1 LTTESHSPDTSSF
14 ERTDLLHGVDNVIN
28 SELQFF
34 SSSKKRID
42 TCMNYTRPSLAIVLE
57 PIKKAFH
64 HARSR
69 GVRLRYITEI
79 THDNIS
85 ACKELVTMVDELRHL
100 DGIKGNFM
108 ISESEYLAP
117 LVLFEKGKIASQIIY
132 SNVKEIVDQHQYVF
146 DILWS
151 KANSAQQRIKEIEE
165 GTEHYQTKF
174 LEKSEEVT
182 KEIKNRMD
190 AINSSD
196 DWSICSTFDGL
207 KMMYDNFYMQN
218 GVLDNH
224 TKVNRTKWI
233 GNIDKNSI
241 DLVKIFLHLGMQIK
255 HIKNMPPMNFAV
267 SSKEMYATIDEMKG
281 GQLAKCL
288 LTSNEPI
295 YVKHFNFIFEELW
308 KNGIEAKDRI
318 NTIEEGI
325 DQSNIEIIQ
334 NPEESIKRSHEI
346 IRSAKQEV
354 LRIFSSV
361 NAFRR
366 QVRVGI
372 MQQFK
377 EMAEKH
383 GIKVRI
389 LLPATDQQQI
399 TQIVNEE
406 TATSGLHLPY
416 QIGIRSIDKSTQTSI
431 GILVVDRSE
440 SLIIET
446 KDDIK
451 DNVYDAAGLAVY
463 SDSKPIA
470 LSYASI
476 FESLWKQSELY
487 EQLKIHDK
495 MQKEFINVAAH
506 ELRTPIQPILGLAE
520 VLRSKKDEGRREE
533 DDKQKNDE
541 ELLLLDTIIRNAK
554 RLQRLTEDILD
565 VTKIESQSLQL
576 NKEQFNLRE
585 MMLNAIADS
594 NNQLKKDSNIKL
606 ELVSKE
612 DVFVKA
618 DKARLNQV
626 IANLLSNAIKFT
638 QEEGGIITIR
648 TEIMN
653 SRILVSIKDTG
664 TGIDP
669 EILPRLF
676 TKFVTKPETGGT
688 GLGLFISKSI
698 IEAHGG
704 RIWAENNA
712 NGEKGATFGFSL
724 PISK

>member
-1 LTTESHSPDTSSF
+1 
-14 ERTDLLHGVDNVIN
+14 
-28 SELQFF
+28 
-34 SSSKKRID
+34 
-42 TCMNYTRPSLAIVLE
+42 
-57 PIKKAFH
+57 
-64 HARSR
+64 
-69 GVRLRYITEI
+69 
-79 THDNIS
+79 
-85 ACKELVTMVDELRHL
+85 
-100 DGIKGNFM
+100 M

-151 KANSAQQRIKEIEE
+151 KANSAQHRIKEIEE

-207 KMMYDNFYMQN
+207 KMIYDNFYMQN

-224 TKVNRTKWI
+224 RNVNRTKWI
-233 GNIDKNSI
+233 GNLDKNSI

-451 DNVYDAAGLAVY
+451 DNVYDVAGLAVY

-495 MQKEFINVAAH
+495 MQKEFINVVAD

-585 MMLNAIADS
+585 MMLNAITDS

-648 TEIMN
+648 MEITN

-698 IEAHGG
+698 IEAHDG
-704 RIWAENNA
+704 IMWAENNA
-712 NGEKGATFGFSL
+712 NGEKGSTFGFSL

>member
-1 LTTESHSPDTSSF
+1 MTTLSSTQDTSSP
-14 ERTDLLHGVDNVIN
+14 ERTDVLYGADNVIN
-28 SELQFF
+28 TELQFF
-34 SSSKKRID
+34 SSSRKRID
-42 TCMNYTRPSLAIVLE
+42 TCMNYTRPLLAVSLEQIRE
-57 PIKKAFH
+57 AFT
-64 HARSR
+64 AAKSR
-69 GVRLRYITEI
+69 GIKLRYLTAI

-85 ACKELVTMVDELRHL
+85 SCKELMSFVNDLRHL
-100 DGIKGNFM
+100 EGIEASFM
-108 ISESEYLAP
+108 INESQYLAP
-117 LVLFEKGKIASQIIY
+117 VVVFEKEKIASQIVC
-132 SNVKEIVDQHQYVF
+132 STVREIVEKQQRVF
-146 DILWS
+146 DDLWN
-151 KANSAQQRIKEIEE
+151 KAKSADERFREIEGGKVPVE
-165 GTEHYQTKF
+165 
-174 LEKSEEVT
+174 
-182 KEIKNRMD
+182 
-190 AINSSD
+190 
-196 DWSICSTFDGL
+196 
-207 KMMYDNFYMQN
+207 
-218 GVLDNH
+218 
-224 TKVNRTKWI
+224 TKVLENKRQIFGYIKSIAENAYERSTCCSIGGMQLVYNNFFDEFKKIVERNRSRNKDNRESKGVRWI
-233 GNIDKNSI
+233 THIDKDSV
-241 DLVKIFLHLGMQIK
+241 DLVKIFLNAGMQIR
-255 HIKNMPPMNFAV
+255 HIKSPTHMEFSVDNKNFN
-267 SSKEMYATIDEMKG
+267 ATIDKVEG
-281 GQLAKCL
+281 GELMRSL
-288 LTSNEPI
+288 LTSNEPAYI
-295 YVKHFNFIFEELW
+295 IHYNSVFEEIW
-308 KNGIEAKDRI
+308 KNGIDAKDRI
-318 NTIEEGI
+318 IEIEEGI

-361 NAFRR
+361 NAFHR
-366 QVRVGI
+366 QARVGI

-377 EMAEKH
+377 EMAENH
-383 GIKVRI
+383 GIKIRI

-416 QIGIRSIDKSTQTSI
+416 RIGIRSIDKSTQTSI

-446 KDDIK
+446 KDDTK

-463 SDSKPIA
+463 SNSKPIA

-520 VLRSKKDEGRREE
+520 VLQHGIKDTHQIHLT
-533 DDKQKNDE
+533 DV
-541 ELLLLDTIIRNAK
+541 IIRNAK

-612 DVFVKA
+612 DVFVEA

-638 QEEGGIITIR
+638 QEEGGSITIR

-698 IEAHGG
+698 VEAHGG
-704 RIWAENNA
+704 SIWAENNKD
-712 NGEKGATFGFSL
+712 GKGASFTFSL
-724 PISK
+724 PTMR

>member
-1 LTTESHSPDTSSF
+1 MTTESHSSDTSSF
-14 ERTDLLHGVDNVIN
+14 ERTDLLYGVDNVIN

-151 KANSAQQRIKEIEE
+151 KANSAQHRIKEIEE

-207 KMMYDNFYMQN
+207 KMIYDNFYMQN
-218 GVLDNH
+218 AVLDNH

-241 DLVKIFLHLGMQIK
+241 ELVKIFLHLGMQIK

-389 LLPATDQQQI
+389 LIPATDQQQI

-520 VLRSKKDEGRREE
+520 VLQHGIKDTHQIHLT
-533 DDKQKNDE
+533 DV
-541 ELLLLDTIIRNAK
+541 IIRNAK

-648 TEIMN
+648 TEIIN

-704 RIWAENNA
+704 SIWAENNKD
-712 NGEKGATFGFSL
+712 GKGASFTFSL
-724 PISK
+724 PTMR

>member
-1 LTTESHSPDTSSF
+1 MTTESHSPDTSSF

-79 THDNIS
+79 TYENIS

-207 KMMYDNFYMQN
+207 KMIYDNFYMQN

-334 NPEESIKRSHEI
+334 NPEESIKRS
-346 IRSAKQEV
+346 
-354 LRIFSSV
+354 
-361 NAFRR
+361 
-366 QVRVGI
+366 
-372 MQQFK
+372 
-377 EMAEKH
+377 
-383 GIKVRI
+383 
-389 LLPATDQQQI
+389 
-399 TQIVNEE
+399 
-406 TATSGLHLPY
+406 
-416 QIGIRSIDKSTQTSI
+416 
-431 GILVVDRSE
+431 
-440 SLIIET
+440 
-446 KDDIK
+446 
-451 DNVYDAAGLAVY
+451 
-463 SDSKPIA
+463 
-470 LSYASI
+470 
-476 FESLWKQSELY
+476 
-487 EQLKIHDK
+487 
-495 MQKEFINVAAH
+495 
-506 ELRTPIQPILGLAE
+506 
-520 VLRSKKDEGRREE
+520 
-533 DDKQKNDE
+533 
-541 ELLLLDTIIRNAK
+541 
-554 RLQRLTEDILD
+554 
-565 VTKIESQSLQL
+565 
-576 NKEQFNLRE
+576 
-585 MMLNAIADS
+585 
-594 NNQLKKDSNIKL
+594 
-606 ELVSKE
+606 
-612 DVFVKA
+612 
-618 DKARLNQV
+618 
-626 IANLLSNAIKFT
+626 
-638 QEEGGIITIR
+638 
-648 TEIMN
+648 
-653 SRILVSIKDTG
+653 
-664 TGIDP
+664 
-669 EILPRLF
+669 
-676 TKFVTKPETGGT
+676 
-688 GLGLFISKSI
+688 
-698 IEAHGG
+698 
-704 RIWAENNA
+704 
-712 NGEKGATFGFSL
+712 
-724 PISK
+724 

>member
-1 LTTESHSPDTSSF
+1 
-14 ERTDLLHGVDNVIN
+14 
-28 SELQFF
+28 
-34 SSSKKRID
+34 
-42 TCMNYTRPSLAIVLE
+42 MNYTRPSLAIVLE

-69 GVRLRYITEI
+69 GVRLRYITEV

-132 SNVKEIVDQHQYVF
+132 SNVKEIVDQHQYIF
-146 DILWS
+146 DTLWS

-190 AINSSD
+190 AINISD

-207 KMMYDNFYMQN
+207 KMIYDNFYMQN

-612 DVFVKA
+612 DVFVEA

-638 QEEGGIITIR
+638 QEEGGSITIR

-698 IEAHGG
+698 IESHDG
-704 RIWAENNA
+704 IMWAENNA

>member
-1 LTTESHSPDTSSF
+1 
-14 ERTDLLHGVDNVIN
+14 
-28 SELQFF
+28 
-34 SSSKKRID
+34 
-42 TCMNYTRPSLAIVLE
+42 
-57 PIKKAFH
+57 
-64 HARSR
+64 
-69 GVRLRYITEI
+69 
-79 THDNIS
+79 
-85 ACKELVTMVDELRHL
+85 
-100 DGIKGNFM
+100 
-108 ISESEYLAP
+108 
-117 LVLFEKGKIASQIIY
+117 
-132 SNVKEIVDQHQYVF
+132 
-146 DILWS
+146 
-151 KANSAQQRIKEIEE
+151 
-165 GTEHYQTKF
+165 
-174 LEKSEEVT
+174 
-182 KEIKNRMD
+182 
-190 AINSSD
+190 
-196 DWSICSTFDGL
+196 
-207 KMMYDNFYMQN
+207 
-218 GVLDNH
+218 
-224 TKVNRTKWI
+224 
-233 GNIDKNSI
+233 
-241 DLVKIFLHLGMQIK
+241 
-255 HIKNMPPMNFAV
+255 
-267 SSKEMYATIDEMKG
+267 
-281 GQLAKCL
+281 
-288 LTSNEPI
+288 
-295 YVKHFNFIFEELW
+295 
-308 KNGIEAKDRI
+308 AKDRI

-698 IEAHGG
+698 IEAHDG
-704 RIWAENNA
+704 IMWAENNA

>member
-1 LTTESHSPDTSSF
+1 MTTLSSTQDTSSS
-14 ERTDLLHGVDNVIN
+14 ERTDVLYGADNVIN
-28 SELQFF
+28 TELQFF
-34 SSSKKRID
+34 SSSRKRID
-42 TCMNYTRPSLAIVLE
+42 TCMNYTRPLLAVSLEQIRE
-57 PIKKAFH
+57 AFTS
-64 HARSR
+64 AKSR
-69 GVRLRYITEI
+69 GIKIRYLTAI

-85 ACKELVTMVDELRHL
+85 SCKELVSFVDDLRHL
-100 DGIKGNFM
+100 RGIEASFM
-108 ISESEYLAP
+108 INESQYLAP
-117 LVLFEKGKIASQIIY
+117 VVVFEKEKIASQIVY
-132 SNVKEIVDQHQYVF
+132 STVREIVEQ
-146 DILWS
+146 
-151 KANSAQQRIKEIEE
+151 QQRVFNDLWNKAISAEERFREIEGGKVPIE
-165 GTEHYQTKF
+165 
-174 LEKSEEVT
+174 
-182 KEIKNRMD
+182 
-190 AINSSD
+190 
-196 DWSICSTFDGL
+196 
-207 KMMYDNFYMQN
+207 
-218 GVLDNH
+218 
-224 TKVNRTKWI
+224 TKVLENKREIFGYIKSIAENAYEQSTCGSIGGMQLVYNNFFDEFKKIVERSRSRDNDNRESKGVRWI
-233 GNIDKNSI
+233 TYIDKDSL
-241 DLVKIFLHLGMQIK
+241 DLVKTFLNAGMQIR
-255 HIKNMPPMNFAV
+255 HIKSLTHTDFSVDNKNF
-267 SSKEMYATIDEMKG
+267 SATIDKMEG
-281 GQLAKCL
+281 GELMGNL
-288 LTSNEPI
+288 LTSNEPAYI
-295 YVKHFNFIFEELW
+295 IHYNSVFEEIW
-308 KNGIEAKDRI
+308 KKGIDAKDRVI
-318 NTIEEGI
+318 EIEEGI

-406 TATSGLHLPY
+406 SATSGLHLPY

-520 VLRSKKDEGRREE
+520 VLQHGIKDTHQIHLT
-533 DDKQKNDE
+533 DV
-541 ELLLLDTIIRNAK
+541 IIRNAK

-653 SRILVSIKDTG
+653 GRILVSIKDTG

-704 RIWAENNA
+704 SIWAENNKD
-712 NGEKGATFGFSL
+712 GKGASFTFSL
-724 PISK
+724 PIMR

>member
-1 LTTESHSPDTSSF
+1 
-14 ERTDLLHGVDNVIN
+14 
-28 SELQFF
+28 
-34 SSSKKRID
+34 
-42 TCMNYTRPSLAIVLE
+42 
-57 PIKKAFH
+57 
-64 HARSR
+64 
-69 GVRLRYITEI
+69 
-79 THDNIS
+79 
-85 ACKELVTMVDELRHL
+85 
-100 DGIKGNFM
+100 M

-190 AINSSD
+190 VINSSD

-233 GNIDKNSI
+233 GIIDKNSI

-653 SRILVSIKDTG
+653 GRILVSIKDTG

-698 IEAHGG
+698 IESHDG
-704 RIWAENNA
+704 IMWAENNA

>member
-1 LTTESHSPDTSSF
+1 MTTESHSPDTSSF

-132 SNVKEIVDQHQYVF
+132 SNVKEIVDQHQYIF
-146 DILWS
+146 DTLWS

-207 KMMYDNFYMQN
+207 KMIYDNFYMQIA
-218 GVLDNH
+218 VLDNH

-295 YVKHFNFIFEELW
+295 YVKHFNFIFQELW

-406 TATSGLHLPY
+406 TATLGLHLPY
-416 QIGIRSIDKSTQTSI
+416 NIGIRSIDKSTQTSI

-451 DNVYDAAGLAVY
+451 DNVHDAAGLAVY

-520 VLRSKKDEGRREE
+520 VLQHGIKDTHLIHLT
-533 DDKQKNDE
+533 DV
-541 ELLLLDTIIRNAK
+541 IIRNAK

-638 QEEGGIITIR
+638 QEEEEGIITIR

-698 IEAHGG
+698 IESRDG
-704 RIWAENNA
+704 IMWAENNA

>member
-1 LTTESHSPDTSSF
+1 VREIVEKQQRVFDDLWNKAKSAE
-14 ERTDLLHGVDNVIN
+14 ERFREIEGGKVPVET
-28 SELQFF
+28 
-34 SSSKKRID
+34 K
-42 TCMNYTRPSLAIVLE
+42 VLE
-57 PIKKAFH
+57 NKRQIFGYIKSIAENAYERSTCCSIGGMQLVYNNFFDEFKKIVERN
-64 HARSR
+64 RSR
-69 GVRLRYITEI
+69 NKDNRESKGVRWI
-79 THDNIS
+79 TH
-85 ACKELVTMVDELRHL
+85 
-100 DGIKGNFM
+100 
-108 ISESEYLAP
+108 
-117 LVLFEKGKIASQIIY
+117 
-132 SNVKEIVDQHQYVF
+132 
-146 DILWS
+146 
-151 KANSAQQRIKEIEE
+151 
-165 GTEHYQTKF
+165 
-174 LEKSEEVT
+174 
-182 KEIKNRMD
+182 
-190 AINSSD
+190 
-196 DWSICSTFDGL
+196 
-207 KMMYDNFYMQN
+207 
-218 GVLDNH
+218 
-224 TKVNRTKWI
+224 
-233 GNIDKNSI
+233 IDKDSI
-241 DLVKIFLHLGMQIK
+241 DLVKIFLNAGMQIR
-255 HIKNMPPMNFAV
+255 HIKSPTHMEFSVDNKNFN
-267 SSKEMYATIDEMKG
+267 ATIDKVEG
-281 GQLAKCL
+281 GELMRSL
-288 LTSNEPI
+288 LTSNEPAYI
-295 YVKHFNFIFEELW
+295 IHYNSVFEEIW
-308 KNGIEAKDRI
+308 KNGIDAKDRI
-318 NTIEEGI
+318 IEIEEGI

-416 QIGIRSIDKSTQTSI
+416 RIGIRSIDKSTQTSI

-446 KDDIK
+446 KDDTK

-698 IEAHGG
+698 VEAHGG
-704 RIWAENNA
+704 IMWAENNA

-724 PISK
+724 PIGK

>member
-1 LTTESHSPDTSSF
+1 MQL
-14 ERTDLLHGVDNVIN
+14 VYNN
-28 SELQFF
+28 FF
-34 SSSKKRID
+34 DEFKK
-42 TCMNYTRPSLAIVLE
+42 IVE
-57 PIKKAFH
+57 
-64 HARSR
+64 RSR
-69 GVRLRYITEI
+69 SRNKDNRESKGVRWI
-79 THDNIS
+79 TH
-85 ACKELVTMVDELRHL
+85 
-100 DGIKGNFM
+100 
-108 ISESEYLAP
+108 
-117 LVLFEKGKIASQIIY
+117 
-132 SNVKEIVDQHQYVF
+132 
-146 DILWS
+146 
-151 KANSAQQRIKEIEE
+151 
-165 GTEHYQTKF
+165 
-174 LEKSEEVT
+174 
-182 KEIKNRMD
+182 
-190 AINSSD
+190 
-196 DWSICSTFDGL
+196 
-207 KMMYDNFYMQN
+207 
-218 GVLDNH
+218 
-224 TKVNRTKWI
+224 
-233 GNIDKNSI
+233 IDKDSL
-241 DLVKIFLHLGMQIK
+241 DLVKIFLNAGMQIR
-255 HIKNMPPMNFAV
+255 HIKSLTHTDFSVDNKNF
-267 SSKEMYATIDEMKG
+267 SATIDKMEG
-281 GQLAKCL
+281 GKLMDSL
-288 LTSNEPI
+288 LTSNEPAYI
-295 YVKHFNFIFEELW
+295 IHYNSVFEEIW
-308 KNGIEAKDRI
+308 KKGIDAKDRMI
-318 NTIEEGI
+318 EIEEGI

-520 VLRSKKDEGRREE
+520 VLQHGIKDTHQIHLT
-533 DDKQKNDE
+533 DV
-541 ELLLLDTIIRNAK
+541 IIRNAK

-612 DVFVKA
+612 DVFVEA

-626 IANLLSNAIKFT
+626 ITNLLSNAIKFT

-648 TEIMN
+648 TEIIN

-698 IEAHGG
+698 VEAHDGI
-704 RIWAENNA
+704 IWAENNKD
-712 NGEKGATFGFSL
+712 GKGASFTFSL
-724 PISK
+724 PIMR

>member
-1 LTTESHSPDTSSF
+1 
-14 ERTDLLHGVDNVIN
+14 
-28 SELQFF
+28 
-34 SSSKKRID
+34 
-42 TCMNYTRPSLAIVLE
+42 
-57 PIKKAFH
+57 
-64 HARSR
+64 
-69 GVRLRYITEI
+69 
-79 THDNIS
+79 
-85 ACKELVTMVDELRHL
+85 MVDELRHL

-165 GTEHYQTKF
+165 GAEHYQTKF

-190 AINSSD
+190 VINSSD

-295 YVKHFNFIFEELW
+295 YVRHFNFIFEELW

-520 VLRSKKDEGRREE
+520 VLQHGIKDTHQIHLT
-533 DDKQKNDE
+533 DV
-541 ELLLLDTIIRNAK
+541 IIRNAK

-698 IEAHGG
+698 IESHDG
-704 RIWAENNA
+704 IMWAENNA
-712 NGEKGATFGFSL
+712 NGEKGDTFGFSL

>member
-1 LTTESHSPDTSSF
+1 
-14 ERTDLLHGVDNVIN
+14 
-28 SELQFF
+28 
-34 SSSKKRID
+34 
-42 TCMNYTRPSLAIVLE
+42 MNYTRPLLAVSLEQIRE
-57 PIKKAFH
+57 AFTS
-64 HARSR
+64 AKSR
-69 GVRLRYITEI
+69 GIKIRYLTAI

-85 ACKELVTMVDELRHL
+85 SCKELVSFVDDLRHL
-100 DGIKGNFM
+100 RGIEASFM
-108 ISESEYLAP
+108 INESQYLAP
-117 LVLFEKGKIASQIIY
+117 VVVFEKEKIASQIVY
-132 SNVKEIVDQHQYVF
+132 STVREIVEQ
-146 DILWS
+146 
-151 KANSAQQRIKEIEE
+151 QQRIFNDLWNKAISAEERFREIEGGKVPIE
-165 GTEHYQTKF
+165 
-174 LEKSEEVT
+174 
-182 KEIKNRMD
+182 
-190 AINSSD
+190 
-196 DWSICSTFDGL
+196 
-207 KMMYDNFYMQN
+207 
-218 GVLDNH
+218 
-224 TKVNRTKWI
+224 TKVLENKREIFGYIKSIAENAYEQSTCCSIGGMQLVYNNFFDEFKKIVERSRSRNKDNRESKGVRWI
-233 GNIDKNSI
+233 THIDKDSI
-241 DLVKIFLHLGMQIK
+241 DLVKIFLNAGMQIR
-255 HIKNMPPMNFAV
+255 HIKSLTHTDFSVDNKNY
-267 SSKEMYATIDEMKG
+267 SATIDKTEG
-281 GQLAKCL
+281 GELMGSL
-288 LTSNEPI
+288 LTSNEPAYI
-295 YVKHFNFIFEELW
+295 IHYNSVFEEIW
-308 KNGIEAKDRI
+308 KKGIDAKDRVI
-318 NTIEEGI
+318 EIEEGI

-520 VLRSKKDEGRREE
+520 VLQHGIKDTHQIHLT
-533 DDKQKNDE
+533 DV
-541 ELLLLDTIIRNAK
+541 IIRNAK

-594 NNQLKKDSNIKL
+594 NNQLKKDNNIKL

-653 SRILVSIKDTG
+653 GRILVSIEDTG

-704 RIWAENNA
+704 SIWAENNKD
-712 NGEKGATFGFSL
+712 GKGASFTFSL
-724 PISK
+724 PIMR

>member
-1 LTTESHSPDTSSF
+1 
-14 ERTDLLHGVDNVIN
+14 
-28 SELQFF
+28 
-34 SSSKKRID
+34 
-42 TCMNYTRPSLAIVLE
+42 
-57 PIKKAFH
+57 
-64 HARSR
+64 
-69 GVRLRYITEI
+69 
-79 THDNIS
+79 
-85 ACKELVTMVDELRHL
+85 MVDELRHL

-146 DILWS
+146 DTLWS

-190 AINSSD
+190 AINISD

-207 KMMYDNFYMQN
+207 KMIYDNFYMQN

-606 ELVSKE
+606 ELVSRE

-698 IEAHGG
+698 IESHDG
-704 RIWAENNA
+704 IMWAGNNA

>member
-1 LTTESHSPDTSSF
+1 MTTLSSTQDTSSS
-14 ERTDLLHGVDNVIN
+14 ERTDVLYGADNVIN
-28 SELQFF
+28 TELQFF
-34 SSSKKRID
+34 SSSRKRID
-42 TCMNYTRPSLAIVLE
+42 TCMNYTRPLLAVSLEQIRE
-57 PIKKAFH
+57 AFTS
-64 HARSR
+64 AKSR
-69 GVRLRYITEI
+69 GIKIRYLTAI

-85 ACKELVTMVDELRHL
+85 SCKELVSFVDDLRHL
-100 DGIKGNFM
+100 RGIEASFM
-108 ISESEYLAP
+108 ISESQYLAP
-117 LVLFEKGKIASQIIY
+117 VVVFEKEKIASQIVY
-132 SNVKEIVDQHQYVF
+132 STVREIVEQ
-146 DILWS
+146 
-151 KANSAQQRIKEIEE
+151 QQRVFNDLWNKAISAEERFREIEGGKVPIE
-165 GTEHYQTKF
+165 TRV
-174 LEKSEEVT
+174 LENKREIFGYIKSTAENAYEQSTCCSIGGMQLVYNNFFDEF
-182 KEIKNRMD
+182 KKIVERSRSRNKDNRE
-190 AINSSD
+190 S
-196 DWSICSTFDGL
+196 
-207 KMMYDNFYMQN
+207 K
-218 GVLDNH
+218 GV
-224 TKVNRTKWI
+224 RWI
-233 GNIDKNSI
+233 THIDKDSL
-241 DLVKIFLHLGMQIK
+241 DLVKIFLNAGMQIR
-255 HIKNMPPMNFAV
+255 HIKSLIHTDFSVDNKNFN
-267 SSKEMYATIDEMKG
+267 ATIDKVEG
-281 GQLAKCL
+281 GELMRSL
-288 LTSNEPI
+288 LTSNEPAYI
-295 YVKHFNFIFEELW
+295 IHYNSVFEEIW
-308 KNGIEAKDRI
+308 KKGIDAKDRMI
-318 NTIEEGI
+318 EIEEGI

-416 QIGIRSIDKSTQTSI
+416 HIGIRSIDKSTQTSI

-446 KDDIK
+446 KDDTK

-463 SDSKPIA
+463 SNSKPIA

-495 MQKEFINVAAH
+495 MQKAFINVAAH

-520 VLRSKKDEGRREE
+520 VLQHGIKDTHQIHLT
-533 DDKQKNDE
+533 DV
-541 ELLLLDTIIRNAK
+541 IIRNAK

-576 NKEQFNLRE
+576 NKEQFNLHE

-638 QEEGGIITIR
+638 QKEGGIITIR

-704 RIWAENNA
+704 SIWAENNKD
-712 NGEKGATFGFSL
+712 GKGASFTFSL
-724 PISK
+724 PIMR

>member
-1 LTTESHSPDTSSF
+1 
-14 ERTDLLHGVDNVIN
+14 
-28 SELQFF
+28 
-34 SSSKKRID
+34 
-42 TCMNYTRPSLAIVLE
+42 
-57 PIKKAFH
+57 
-64 HARSR
+64 
-69 GVRLRYITEI
+69 
-79 THDNIS
+79 
-85 ACKELVTMVDELRHL
+85 
-100 DGIKGNFM
+100 M

-151 KANSAQQRIKEIEE
+151 KANSAQHRIKEIEE

-207 KMMYDNFYMQN
+207 KMIYDNFYMQN

-224 TKVNRTKWI
+224 RNVNRTKWI
-233 GNIDKNSI
+233 GNLDKNSI

-585 MMLNAIADS
+585 MMLNAITDS

-648 TEIMN
+648 MEITN

-664 TGIDP
+664 TGINP

-698 IEAHGG
+698 IEAHDGI
-704 RIWAENNA
+704 IWAENNA
-712 NGEKGATFGFSL
+712 KMEKGAYVW
-724 PISK
+724 I

>member
-1 LTTESHSPDTSSF
+1 MTTLSSTQDTSSS
-14 ERTDLLHGVDNVIN
+14 ERTDVLYGADNVIN
-28 SELQFF
+28 TELQFF
-34 SSSKKRID
+34 SSSRKRID
-42 TCMNYTRPSLAIVLE
+42 TCMNYTRPLLAVSLEQIRE
-57 PIKKAFH
+57 AFTS
-64 HARSR
+64 AKSR
-69 GVRLRYITEI
+69 GIKIRYLTAI

-85 ACKELVTMVDELRHL
+85 SCKELVSFVDDLRHL
-100 DGIKGNFM
+100 RGIEASFM
-108 ISESEYLAP
+108 INESQYLAP
-117 LVLFEKGKIASQIIY
+117 VVVFEKEKIASQIVY
-132 SNVKEIVDQHQYVF
+132 STVREIVEQ
-146 DILWS
+146 
-151 KANSAQQRIKEIEE
+151 QQRIFNDLWNKAISAEERFREIEGGKVPIE
-165 GTEHYQTKF
+165 
-174 LEKSEEVT
+174 
-182 KEIKNRMD
+182 
-190 AINSSD
+190 
-196 DWSICSTFDGL
+196 
-207 KMMYDNFYMQN
+207 
-218 GVLDNH
+218 
-224 TKVNRTKWI
+224 TKVLENKREIFGYIKSIAENAYEQSTCCSIGGMQLVYNNFFDEFKKIVERSRSTKKKDNRESKGVRWI
-233 GNIDKNSI
+233 THIDKDSI
-241 DLVKIFLHLGMQIK
+241 DLVKIFLNAGMQIR
-255 HIKNMPPMNFAV
+255 HIKSLTHTDFSVDNKNF
-267 SSKEMYATIDEMKG
+267 SATIDKMEG
-281 GQLAKCL
+281 GKLMGSL
-288 LTSNEPI
+288 LTSNEPAYI
-295 YVKHFNFIFEELW
+295 IHYDSVFEEIW
-308 KNGIEAKDRI
+308 KKGIDAKDRMI
-318 NTIEEGI
+318 EIEEGI

-520 VLRSKKDEGRREE
+520 VLQHGIKDTHQIHLT
-533 DDKQKNDE
+533 DV
-541 ELLLLDTIIRNAK
+541 IIRNAK

-594 NNQLKKDSNIKL
+594 NNQLKKDNNIKL

-653 SRILVSIKDTG
+653 GRILVSIEDTG

-704 RIWAENNA
+704 SIWAENNKD
-712 NGEKGATFGFSL
+712 GKGASFTFSL
-724 PISK
+724 PIMR

>member
-1 LTTESHSPDTSSF
+1 MTTESHSPDTSSF

-28 SELQFF
+28 SDLQFF

-64 HARSR
+64 HAKSR

-190 AINSSD
+190 AINGSD

-207 KMMYDNFYMQN
+207 KMMYDNFYIQN
-218 GVLDNH
+218 GVLDNR

-295 YVKHFNFIFEELW
+295 YVKHFNFIFEEIW
-308 KNGIEAKDRI
+308 KKGIDAKDRI
-318 NTIEEGI
+318 IEIEEGI

-334 NPEESIKRSHEI
+334 TPEESIKRSHEI

-366 QVRVGI
+366 QVHVGI

-520 VLRSKKDEGRREE
+520 VLQHGIKDTHQIHLT
-533 DDKQKNDE
+533 DV
-541 ELLLLDTIIRNAK
+541 IIRNAK

-576 NKEQFNLRE
+576 HKEQFNLRE

-612 DVFVKA
+612 DVFVEA

-626 IANLLSNAIKFT
+626 ITNLLSNAIKFT
-638 QEEGGIITIR
+638 QEEGGIITIKM
-648 TEIMN
+648 EITD

-698 IEAHGG
+698 VEAHDGI
-704 RIWAENNA
+704 IWAENNKD
-712 NGEKGATFGFSL
+712 GKGAAFTFSL
-724 PISK
+724 PIMR

>member
-1 LTTESHSPDTSSF
+1 VE
-14 ERTDLLHGVDNVIN
+14 GG
-28 SELQFF
+28 EL
-34 SSSKKRID
+34 
-42 TCMNYTRPSLAIVLE
+42 M
-57 PIKKAFH
+57 
-64 HARSR
+64 RS
-69 GVRLRYITEI
+69 
-79 THDNIS
+79 
-85 ACKELVTMVDELRHL
+85 
-100 DGIKGNFM
+100 
-108 ISESEYLAP
+108 
-117 LVLFEKGKIASQIIY
+117 
-132 SNVKEIVDQHQYVF
+132 
-146 DILWS
+146 
-151 KANSAQQRIKEIEE
+151 
-165 GTEHYQTKF
+165 
-174 LEKSEEVT
+174 
-182 KEIKNRMD
+182 
-190 AINSSD
+190 
-196 DWSICSTFDGL
+196 
-207 KMMYDNFYMQN
+207 
-218 GVLDNH
+218 
-224 TKVNRTKWI
+224 
-233 GNIDKNSI
+233 
-241 DLVKIFLHLGMQIK
+241 
-255 HIKNMPPMNFAV
+255 
-267 SSKEMYATIDEMKG
+267 
-281 GQLAKCL
+281 L
-288 LTSNEPI
+288 LTSNEPAYI
-295 YVKHFNFIFEELW
+295 IHYNSVFEEIW
-308 KNGIEAKDRI
+308 KNGIDAKDRI
-318 NTIEEGI
+318 IEIEEGI

-377 EMAEKH
+377 EMAENH
-383 GIKVRI
+383 GIKIRI

-416 QIGIRSIDKSTQTSI
+416 RIGIRSIDKSTQTSI

-446 KDDIK
+446 KDDTK

-463 SDSKPIA
+463 SNSKPIA

-520 VLRSKKDEGRREE
+520 VLQHGIKDTHQIHLT
-533 DDKQKNDE
+533 DV
-541 ELLLLDTIIRNAK
+541 IIRNAK

-612 DVFVKA
+612 DVFVEA

-638 QEEGGIITIR
+638 QEEGGSITIR

-704 RIWAENNA
+704 SIWAENNKD
-712 NGEKGATFGFSL
+712 GKGASFTFSL
-724 PISK
+724 PTMR